1 MKRSED
7 SYRTI
12 SIAYVRIDPE
22 LAATLAAIVDEGTLD
37 AASRRLQITPSAV
50 SQRLKTLEQ
59 QLGRILVV
67 RTKPAQLTEAG
78 EAVVRLAR
86 QIALLEHDALLGV
99 GIDEVAE
106 SRRISIPLAV
116 NADSMATWFLAPLSR
131 LAAGHDIDF
140 DLHRD
145 DQNFTARLLESGTV
159 MAAVTSEAAPVAGCS
174 VSPLGV
180 LEYRAMAE
188 PGFAARWFADGV
200 TAEALRVAPFVD
212 FDRRDTLQ
220 HEWLR
225 AMSVSEAGV
234 PRHYVP
240 ASHDY
245 ALAVGLGLG
254 WGMVP
259 LLQEPSGLIPLGGPT
274 LRVQL
279 YWQQWNLRSELLD
292 TIAAEIAAEARRVL
306 GETPVTPKR
315 SRPGSRPKRGRAAGG

>member
-1 MKRSED
+1 M
-7 SYRTI
+7 
-12 SIAYVRIDPE
+12 RIDPE

-37 AASRRLQITPSAV
+37 AASRRLRITPSAV
-50 SQRLKTLEQ
+50 SQRLKALEQ

-86 QIALLEHDALLGV
+86 QVALLEHDALVGV
-99 GIDEVAE
+99 GIDEEGGA
-106 SRRISIPLAV
+106 RRITIPLAV
-116 NADSMATWFLAPLSR
+116 NADSMATWFLAPLAR
-131 LAAGHDIDF
+131 LSATHDIDF

-159 MAAVTSEAAPVAGCS
+159 MAAVTSEEAPVAGCS

-188 PGFAARWFADGV
+188 PGFADRWFPEGV
-200 TAEALRVAPFVD
+200 TAEALAAAPFVD

-225 AMSVSEAGV
+225 AMAVAQEGV

-245 ALAVGLGLG
+245 ALAVELGLG

-259 LLQEPSGLIPLGGPT
+259 LLQESPRLVPLGGPT

-292 TIAAEIAAEARRVL
+292 TIAQEIAAEARAVL
-306 GETPVTPKR
+306 GTAAV
-315 SRPGSRPKRGRAAGG
+315 SRPRSARASPRSRGRAAAG

>member
-1 MKRSED
+1 M
-7 SYRTI
+7 
-12 SIAYVRIDPE
+12 RIDPE

-67 RTKPAQLTEAG
+67 RTKPARLTQAG

-86 QIALLEHDALLGV
+86 QVALLEHDALAGV
-99 GIDEVAE
+99 GIDEAGAA
-106 SRRISIPLAV
+106 RRISIPLAV
-116 NADSMATWFLAPLSR
+116 NADSMATWFLAPLAR
-131 LAAGHDIDF
+131 LSAAHDIDF

-159 MAAVTSEAAPVAGCS
+159 MAAVTSEESPVSGCS

-188 PGFAARWFADGV
+188 PGFAARWFPDGPTS
-200 TAEALRVAPFVD
+200 TALAAAPFVD

-225 AMSVSEAGV
+225 AMAVAQEGV

-245 ALAVGLGLG
+245 ALAVTLGLG

-259 LLQEPSGLIPLGGPT
+259 LLQESAGLVPLGGPT

-292 TIAAEIAAEARRVL
+292 TIAVEVATEARRVL
-306 GETPVTPKR
+306 GGAPIIRRRTNPA
-315 SRPGSRPKRGRAAGG
+315 SRPNRGRAATG

>member
-86 QIALLEHDALLGV
+86 QIDLLEHDALLGV

-200 TAEALRVAPFVD
+200 TAEALRAAPFVD

-259 LLQEPSGLIPLGGPT
+259 LLQESSGLIPLGGPT

-306 GETPVTPKR
+306 GETPLTPKR

>member
-1 MKRSED
+1 MR
-7 SYRTI
+7 
-12 SIAYVRIDPE
+12 IAQE

-37 AASRRLQITPSAV
+37 AASKRLQITPSAV

-59 QLGRILVV
+59 QLGRILIV
-67 RTKPAQLTEAG
+67 RTKPARLTEAG

-86 QIALLEHDALLGV
+86 QVALLEHDALIGV
-99 GIDEVAE
+99 GIDEEGGA
-106 SRRISIPLAV
+106 RRITVPLAV
-116 NADSMATWFLAPLSR
+116 NADSMATWFLAPLAR
-131 LAAGHDIDF
+131 LSAGHGIDF

-159 MAAVTSEAAPVAGCS
+159 MAAVTSEETAVAGCS

-188 PGFAARWFADGV
+188 PGFAARWFPDGV
-200 TAEALRVAPFVD
+200 TAQALSAAPFVD

-225 AMSVSEAGV
+225 AMSVGQEGV

-245 ALAVGLGLG
+245 ALAVELGLG

-259 LLQEPSGLIPLGGPT
+259 LPQESPRLVPLGGPR

-279 YWQQWNLRSELLD
+279 YWQQWNLQSELLD
-292 TIAAEIAAEARRVL
+292 TIAREIAAEARAVL
-306 GETPVTPKR
+306 GAVVSR
-315 SRPGSRPKRGRAAGG
+315 SRSIPASRRSRGRAAAG